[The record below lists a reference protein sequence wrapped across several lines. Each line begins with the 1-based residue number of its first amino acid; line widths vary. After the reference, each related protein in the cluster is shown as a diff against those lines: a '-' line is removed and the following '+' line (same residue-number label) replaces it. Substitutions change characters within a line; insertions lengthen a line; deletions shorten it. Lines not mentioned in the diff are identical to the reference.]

1 MKATLTH
8 FILLTIIL
16 SVALITFYIMRR
28 TGDSFITVSAQWIGN
43 TLEGFAAPPIH
54 APHCPTDY
62 TFFNDSKGD
71 SFCCAGTVNPY
82 THVCTATEPS
92 ALCAFADEAED
103 PRGGRI
109 PLPRCAD
116 LMKPAEAA
124 TKVTEGT
131 VATVATEAT
140 VVTEATEG
148 PIPVPNQSPSV
159 FFSDEIPAYGDQF
172 ALVTVATNNKKECG
186 SWQTLPNFSL

>member
-1 MKATLTH
+1 
-8 FILLTIIL
+8 
-16 SVALITFYIMRR
+16 MRR

-92 ALCAFADEAED
+92 ALCAFADNAED

-124 TKVTEGT
+124 TKV
-131 VATVATEAT
+131 A
-140 VVTEATEG
+140 ATEG
-148 PIPVPNQSPSV
+148 PIPEPTESPSV
-159 FFSDEIPAYGDQF
+159 FFSDDIPSYDDQF
-172 ALVTVATNNKKECG
+172 KLVTVETNNIKGCG
-186 SWQTLPNFSL
+186 TWQTLPNLQIV